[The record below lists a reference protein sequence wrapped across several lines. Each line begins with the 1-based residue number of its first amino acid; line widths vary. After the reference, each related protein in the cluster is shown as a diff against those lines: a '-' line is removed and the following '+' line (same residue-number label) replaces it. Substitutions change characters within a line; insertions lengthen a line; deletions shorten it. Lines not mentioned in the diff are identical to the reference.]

1 MGATT
6 AQLTLDG
13 GDRLHDRLAAAGR
26 PISTADAATCL
37 FALRSA
43 PAALMRQLVDDVI
56 KSDAR
61 FAWRSGDEVVLAEWE
76 DASGSLLDAPL
87 ERADYVV
94 FDLETTGTRPGESR
108 IVEVGAVRLSAL
120 EPVGRLQRLVD
131 PGVPIPP
138 AITAITGISPA
149 HVRGRPRVDSVMA
162 EFLRFSAGA
171 VLVAHNAR
179 FDVGFVDA
187 ELRRLRGGR
196 LAAPVIDTVALAR
209 RLIGDRLPR
218 MALATLA
225 ERFDTEVRPCH
236 RALPDA
242 EATAEVLLQL
252 LGMAQERGAA
262 TVGEV
267 IGLCAPA
274 HRRAS
279 GRRALASGVPTGPG
293 VYLFR
298 DTSDRVLYVGKA
310 TDLRARV
317 RSYFSGRALRAQVER
332 AVEAAA
338 RVETRPLGSEFEAA
352 LLELELIDRLR
363 PPANTRGA
371 DPDRAC
377 YLVLTLAETVPRLR
391 ISARPGGPGDI
402 TAGPLRS
409 RSQAEAVAASVR
421 ETFGLRV
428 CRPALPIDD
437 GSCLAGVIGTCR
449 APCRGGAAVDA
460 YADALSS
467 ARAWLEGDDR
477 AGPQDQVRARMG
489 KMSAERRYEQ
499 AAVARDQLV
508 ALERGR
514 RSLARLRRSAGRSG
528 IVLAPDVDGRFVQSF
543 ACAGGRVVARR
554 RLPRAGDGRLE
565 ADALVAA
572 LAHGL
577 RSPPGPFSPA
587 QADQARVVAAALAR
601 PSPSLRAVAVDR
613 GTVSDA
619 TARLVRLRRTVP
631 LRR

>member
-1 MGATT
+1 MRANG

-13 GDRLHDRLAAAGR
+13 GDRLHERLAEAGR

-43 PAALMRQLVDDVI
+43 PEALVRQLVDEVV

-76 DASGSLLDAPL
+76 DASGALLDAPL

-108 IVEVGAVRLSAL
+108 IVEVGAVRLSGL
-120 EPVGRLQRLVD
+120 EPVGRLERLVD
-131 PGVPIPP
+131 PGVPLPP
-138 AITAITGISPA
+138 AITMLTGITPA
-149 HVRGRPRVDSVMA
+149 HVRGRPRIESVVA

-209 RLIGDRLPR
+209 RLLGDRLPR

-242 EATAEVLLQL
+242 EATAEVLLRL
-252 LGMAQERGAA
+252 LGLAQEQGAA

-274 HRRAS
+274 RRRVA
-279 GRRALASGVPTGPG
+279 GRRGLASGVPTGPG

-298 DTSDRVLYVGKA
+298 DASERVLYVGKA

-317 RSYFSGRALRAQVER
+317 RSYFTGRALRAQVER

-377 YLVLTLAETVPRLR
+377 YLVLTLSEAVPRLR
-391 ISARPGGPGDI
+391 ISNRPGGAGDV

-409 RSQAEAVAASVR
+409 RGQAEALAASVR

-428 CRPALPIDD
+428 CRPALPVDD

-449 APCRGGAAVDA
+449 APCRGGPAVDA
-460 YADALSS
+460 YAEALGG
-467 ARAWLEGDDR
+467 ARAWLEGDDG
-477 AGPQDQVRARMG
+477 AGPQDGVRARMG
-489 KMSAERRYEQ
+489 RLSAERRYEQ
-499 AAVARDQLV
+499 AAAARDQLA

-514 RSLARLRRSAGRSG
+514 RALARLRRSAGRSG
-528 IVLAPDVDGRFVQSF
+528 IVLAPDVDERFVQSF

-577 RSPPGPFSPA
+577 RNPPAPFSPA

-601 PSPSLRAVAVDR
+601 PSPSLRAVAVDG
-613 GTVSDA
+613 GTVADA
-619 TARLVRLRRTVP
+619 AARLVRLRRTVP

>member
-1 MGATT
+1 MHANG

-13 GDRLHDRLAAAGR
+13 GNRLHKRLSEAGR
-26 PISTADAATCL
+26 PLSTADAATCL

-43 PAALMRQLVDDVI
+43 PAALVRQLVDEVVRA
-56 KSDAR
+56 DAR
-61 FAWRSGDEVVLAEWE
+61 FAWRSGDEVVLADWE

-87 ERADYVV
+87 ERADYVI

-108 IVEVGAVRLSAL
+108 IVEVGAVRLSGLA
-120 EPVGRLQRLVD
+120 PVGRLERLVD

-138 AITAITGISPA
+138 AITALTGISPA
-149 HVRGRPRVDSVMA
+149 HVRGRPRIESVIA

-187 ELRRLRGGR
+187 ELRRLLGGR

-209 RLIGDRLPR
+209 RLLGDRLPR
-218 MALATLA
+218 MDLATLA

-236 RALPDA
+236 RALADA
-242 EATAEVLLQL
+242 DATAEVLLRL
-252 LGMAQERGAA
+252 LGLAQERGAA

-274 HRRAS
+274 RRRAS
-279 GRRALASGVPTGPG
+279 GRRGLASGVPTGPG

-298 DTSDRVLYVGKA
+298 DAAERVLYVGKA

-338 RVETRPLGSEFEAA
+338 RVEARPLGSEFEAA
-352 LLELELIDRLR
+352 LLELELIERLR

-377 YLVLTLAETVPRLR
+377 YLVLTLAEAVPRLR
-391 ISARPGGPGDI
+391 ISARPGGPGDV

-409 RSQAEAVAASVR
+409 RSQAEAVAAAMR

-428 CRPALPIDD
+428 CRPALPVDD
-437 GSCLAGVIGTCR
+437 GSCLAGIVGTCR
-449 APCRGGAAVDA
+449 APCRGGPAADA
-460 YADALSS
+460 YADALG
-467 ARAWLEGDDR
+467 AAQAWLEGDDGG
-477 AGPQDQVRARMG
+477 GPQERVRTRMG
-489 KMSAERRYEQ
+489 KLSAERRYEQ
-499 AAVARDQLV
+499 AAAARDQLA

-514 RSLARLRRSAGRSG
+514 RALARLRRSAGRSG

-572 LAHGL
+572 LTHGL
-577 RSPPGPFSPA
+577 RSPPAPFSPA

-613 GTVSDA
+613 ATVSEA
-619 TARLVRLRRTVP
+619 TARLVRLRRAVP